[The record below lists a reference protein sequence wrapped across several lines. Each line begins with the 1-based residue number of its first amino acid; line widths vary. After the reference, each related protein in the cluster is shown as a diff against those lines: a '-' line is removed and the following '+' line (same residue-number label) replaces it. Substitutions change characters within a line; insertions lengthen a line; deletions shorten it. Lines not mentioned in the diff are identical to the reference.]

1 MNTASDCHVSVISEN
16 FFLMRHF
23 WGVTTSFY
31 ATTLNVST
39 FNVSTFNVST
49 FNVSTFNVTTLN
61 VMTLYMDF
69 LKRKIN

>member
-31 ATTLNVST
+31 VTTL
-39 FNVSTFNVST
+39 
-49 FNVSTFNVTTLN
+49 NVTTLN

>member
-1 MNTASDCHVSVISEN
+1 MNDMNTASDCHVSVKSED

-39 FNVSTFNVST
+39 FNV
-49 FNVSTFNVTTLN
+49 TTLN

>member
-1 MNTASDCHVSVISEN
+1 MNTASDCHVSVISEI

-31 ATTLNVST
+31 VTTL
-39 FNVSTFNVST
+39 
-49 FNVSTFNVTTLN
+49 NVSTFNVTTLN

>member
-1 MNTASDCHVSVISEN
+1 MNDLNTASDCHVSVISEN

-31 ATTLNVST
+31 VTTL
-39 FNVSTFNVST
+39 
-49 FNVSTFNVTTLN
+49 NVTTLN

>member
-1 MNTASDCHVSVISEN
+1 MNTASDCPVSVISEI

-23 WGVTTSFY
+23 WGVTTSLY
-31 ATTLNVST
+31 ATTL
-39 FNVSTFNVST
+39 
-49 FNVSTFNVTTLN
+49 NVSTFNVTTLN